1 MSRIFWILV
10 LLIGAVVFVKPLRER
25 ASPHVE
31 FALNPLYEWEA
42 KNRVNTLYRVLVRAR
57 AEGNPL
63 PRPRDF
69 ADFVTEREGAGAALD
84 PWGTPYFLVRERK
97 NFRVSSAGPDRLH
110 NTTDD
115 IHSTPEVAGDAD
127 SRR

>member
-42 KNRVNTLYRVLVRAR
+42 KNRVNSVYRVLERAR

-69 ADFVTEREGAGAALD
+69 QDFLTEREGAGAALD

-97 NFRVSSAGPDRLH
+97 NFRVSSAGADRLP
-110 NTTDD
+110 NTADD